1 MKVVLSSVISLTAG
15 VCIGYFAAQAGG
27 DDGTGATVPEV
38 NGDAGTGE
46 LRDGGSSAS
55 RVAALRV
62 TEALAG
68 SIQDDVMIEAA
79 EPEGVVMVPSSL
91 IEELSKSK
99 GSSKLGQELFDR
111 DGQVEEILTITDQE
125 KAVVQTEWR
134 SMRDRVRQLEA
145 QSSSSEDLEDGTV
158 KITVPSLVGQ
168 MGAMGE
174 EFGVSVKRTLG
185 ENRGE
190 VFLALKQVDQVFTPE
205 DGERTYGVKV
215 ESTGNG
221 SWRYHMTLEGAS
233 GRRVWVSDKVPDE
246 IRHLTD
252 AARIFPEIENTAV
265 EEDCG

>member
-15 VCIGYFAAQAGG
+15 VCIGYFAAQAGW

-38 NGDAGTGE
+38 NGDAGAGE

-99 GSSKLGQELFDR
+99 GSRKLGQELFDR
-111 DGQVEEILTITDQE
+111 DGQVEEILKITDQE

-134 SMRDRVRQLEA
+134 SMRDRVR
-145 QSSSSEDLEDGTV
+145 
-158 KITVPSLVGQ
+158 
-168 MGAMGE
+168 
-174 EFGVSVKRTLG
+174 
-185 ENRGE
+185 
-190 VFLALKQVDQVFTPE
+190 
-205 DGERTYGVKV
+205 
-215 ESTGNG
+215 
-221 SWRYHMTLEGAS
+221 
-233 GRRVWVSDKVPDE
+233 
-246 IRHLTD
+246 
-252 AARIFPEIENTAV
+252 
-265 EEDCG
+265 